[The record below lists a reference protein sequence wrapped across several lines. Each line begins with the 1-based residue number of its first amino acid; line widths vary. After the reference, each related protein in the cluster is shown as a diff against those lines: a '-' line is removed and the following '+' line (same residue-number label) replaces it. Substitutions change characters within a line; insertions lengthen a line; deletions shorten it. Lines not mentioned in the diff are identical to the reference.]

1 MMEPRLLEY
10 MLRVA
15 ELGSINRAAADLQV
29 SQPALSRHIAA
40 LEREM
45 GTKLFQRSRGG
56 VKLTDSG
63 KLLADKARPLL
74 RQLSVIKEQVGEI
87 AAGQLSIGIP
97 PSWNQVF
104 TTRYLSQLVR
114 RHPDIKLRVHE
125 GVSHVLRE
133 QMLAGILDL
142 CVIPFETAPPTGF
155 KQTPLAREPLVVVGG
170 PNSGLHPDN
179 PVLLN
184 KLDAVKLILPGRH
197 NQLRMQ
203 VEHMLTRKGLRFNGA
218 VETDTL
224 SLCLQLAKEGFGF
237 TVVPACAVSTSIL
250 EQSIH
255 WSPIKRVY
263 LTWSLFENQSRLHS
277 QAVREGKKLLFE
289 TIENAV
295 ENKNWFGLEPL
306 GVLAKRANSS
316 LPQPA

>member
-1 MMEPRLLEY
+1 MEPRLLEY

-15 ELGSINRAAADLQV
+15 ELGSINKAATDLHV

-40 LEREM
+40 LEKEM
-45 GTKLFQRSRGG
+45 GTKLFQRSQGG

-74 RQLSVIKEQVGEI
+74 RQLSIIKEQVGEM
-87 AAGQLSIGIP
+87 AAGQLAIGIP

-104 TTRYLSQLVR
+104 TTGYISQLVQ

-125 GVSHVLRE
+125 GVSHILRE

-142 CVIPFETAPPTGF
+142 CVIPFDFAPPTGF

-170 PNSGLHPDN
+170 KHSGLSPDN
-179 PVLLN
+179 PVPLN
-184 KLDAVKLILPGRH
+184 KLDGVKLVLPGRP
-197 NQLRMQ
+197 NQLRVQ
-203 VEHMLTRKGLRFNGA
+203 IEHMLARKGFRFNGA

-224 SLCLQLAKEGFGF
+224 SLCLQLAKEGFGL

-250 EQSIH
+250 DQSIH
-255 WSPIKRVY
+255 WSPIKRLY
-263 LTWSLFENQSRLHS
+263 LTWSLFENQSRSHS
-277 QAVREGKKLLFE
+277 QAVREGKKLVFE
-289 TIENAV
+289 TIQNAM
-295 ENKNWFGLEPL
+295 EKQNWYGLEPL
-306 GVLAKRANSS
+306 GILAKMANNSPS
-316 LPQPA
+316 QPA

>member
-1 MMEPRLLEY
+1 MEPRLLEY

-15 ELGSINRAAADLQV
+15 ELGSINKAATDLQI

-45 GTKLFQRSRGG
+45 GTKLFQRSQGG
-56 VKLTDSG
+56 VTLTDSG

-74 RQLSVIKEQVGEI
+74 RQLSIIKEQVGEM

-104 TTRYLSQLVR
+104 TTRYVTQLVK
-114 RHPDIKLRVHE
+114 RHPEIKLRVHE
-125 GVSHVLRE
+125 GVSHILRE

-142 CVIPFETAPPTGF
+142 CVIPFEFAPPTGF

-170 PNSGLHPDN
+170 PNSGLNPEN
-179 PVLLN
+179 PVSLT
-184 KLDAVKLILPGRH
+184 KLDDAQLILPGRP
-197 NQLRMQ
+197 NQLRIQ
-203 VEHMLTRKGLRFNGA
+203 VEHMLTRKGLRFNSV

-224 SLCLQLAKEGFGF
+224 SLCLQLAKEGLGL

-250 EQSIH
+250 NQSIH
-255 WSPIKRVY
+255 WSPIKRIY

-277 QAVREGKKLLFE
+277 HAAREGKKLLFE
-289 TIENAV
+289 TIQNAV
-295 ENKNWFGLEPL
+295 ETQNWYGLEPL
-306 GVLAKRANSS
+306 GSLAKVTRNSGFY
-316 LPQPA
+316 